1 MRVEA
6 LSGTGSGGVFAPVR
20 KGESGMI
27 DALLAWL
34 EGLLAGTSGEGT
46 QEEAA
51 GFPSPGG

>member
-34 EGLLAGTSGEGT
+34 EGLLAGTEEPAERAGGMVSPSG
-46 QEEAA
+46 
-51 GFPSPGG
+51 

>member
-34 EGLLAGTSGEGT
+34 EGLLAGT
-46 QEEAA
+46 EEPNDRAA
-51 GFPSPGG
+51 GYPNPNG